1 MPLTAAPLTRF
12 ARELRDEGIP
22 LGPGVATELLDV
34 LELVDVANAEDV
46 YWGMRAVTVRQ
57 LEHVPIFDRVF
68 VRFFGRD
75 AEGTLMAFSP
85 AEAREWRIEAE
96 DGAGEGDGDAV
107 DVSITV
113 GASNVERLAGKDFSE
128 LTPEEEQRIRT
139 MIAEMVWAPGIAVS
153 RRRRPA
159 RSGDVPD
166 MRRTLRSAVGAESEV
181 LRIATTRRQLRR
193 RPVIFIADVS
203 GSMEQYSEMLLY
215 FAHAAR
221 NRLGR
226 LEAFVFSTRITR
238 ITRDLERRSP
248 SEAIARVSESVHD
261 WSGGTR
267 IGDAIAAFNRDWSR
281 RVCRGGPIVIIVSDG
296 WDRGEPEVLSASMDR
311 LARSVNRVIWVN
323 PLAGREGYRPET
335 RGMQAALPH
344 VDDFLPGGNFNDLRT
359 LVGLLESVPA
369 R

>member
-22 LGPGVATELLDV
+22 LGPGVATELLTV
-34 LELVDVANAEDV
+34 LELVDVANAQDV
-46 YWGMRAVTVRQ
+46 YWGMRAVTVRTR
-57 LEHVPIFDRVF
+57 EHVPIFDRVF

-75 AEGTLMAFSP
+75 AEGTFMAFSP
-85 AEAREWRIEAE
+85 TQAREWRIEAE
-96 DGAGEGDGDAV
+96 EGAGEGDGDAV
-107 DVSITV
+107 DVTVTV
-113 GASNVERLAGKDFSE
+113 GASNVERLSGKDFSE

-166 MRRTLRSAVGAESEV
+166 MRRTLRSAVGSEADV

-203 GSMEQYSEMLLY
+203 GSMERYSEMLLY

-248 SEAIARVSESVHD
+248 SDAIARVSESVHD
-261 WSGGTR
+261 WSGGTK
-267 IGDAIAAFNRDWSR
+267 IGDAITTFNRDWSR
-281 RVCRGGPIVIIVSDG
+281 RVCRGGPIVIIISDG
-296 WDRGEPEVLSASMDR
+296 WDRGEPEVLSAAMDR
-311 LARSVNRVIWVN
+311 LARSVKRVIWVN
-323 PLAGREGYRPET
+323 PLAGREGYQPET
-335 RGMQAALPH
+335 RGMRAALPH
-344 VDDFLPGGNFNDLRT
+344 VDDFLAGGNFNDLRT